1 MNKKKPCLKTTSQK
15 SAMIEAL
22 VKSLG
27 IVTIAAERVGIS
39 RRTHYDWYNEDPD
52 YRKAVDDIADVTLDF
67 AESKLH
73 KQVDKGDTTAII
85 FLLKTRGK
93 KRGYVERVEQ
103 TGADGKDLIPKQ
115 PTKEELLAELEL
127 IQKKRDEA
135 K

>member
-1 MNKKKPCLKTTSQK
+1 
-15 SAMIEAL
+15 MIEAL